1 MQDRAQLVVSI
12 LLAFL
17 ALIPDNT
24 LRYVALGITVCLAVI
39 YVISIKRPSTLLR
52 QLKET
57 IEATDEIIR
66 RAKLQCPLDHLSLLE
81 AGVRLLEV
89 RRSASMITCRIL
101 ETERLTW
108 AKYRL
113 FSRDIAQCIRSVKA
127 IRTCASSCPCSVHD
141 VKLFHQLTVE
151 AEWQRKFAED
161 INETEGMLA
170 TIRGY
175 STFWTGFDV
184 RGHQAVRGNQ
194 PNTSQRQINAY
205 RLKLAE
211 DIDEAQFTLDTFRGP
226 ANARQTGL
234 GNRFSGSHNA

>member
-1 MQDRAQLVVSI
+1 MEDKAQLMVSI
-12 LLAFL
+12 LLGLL

-39 YVISIKRPSTLLR
+39 YVISLKRPSTLLR

-66 RAKLQCPLDHLSLLE
+66 WAKLKCPRDHLSLAQE
-81 AGVRLLEV
+81 GVRLLEV
-89 RRSASMITCRIL
+89 KRSASMITCRIL

-127 IRTCASSCPCSVHD
+127 IRTSV
-141 VKLFHQLTVE
+141 QLTVE
-151 AEWQRKFAED
+151 AEYQRKFSED

-170 TIRGY
+170 AIRGY
-175 STFWTGFDV
+175 STFWTGLDA

-194 PNTSQRQINAY
+194 PNASQRQINAY
-205 RLKLAE
+205 SA
-211 DIDEAQFTLDTFRGP
+211 
-226 ANARQTGL
+226 
-234 GNRFSGSHNA
+234 

>member
-1 MQDRAQLVVSI
+1 MEDKTQLVVSI

-39 YVISIKRPSTLLR
+39 YVISIKRPSTLLH

-66 RAKLQCPLDHLSLLE
+66 RAKSQCPRDHLSLAQE
-81 AGVRLLEV
+81 GVRLLQIK
-89 RRSASMITCRIL
+89 RSASMITCRIL

-108 AKYRL
+108 GKYWL

-127 IRTCASSCPCSVHD
+127 IRTSV
-141 VKLFHQLTVE
+141 QLIIE
-151 AEWQRKFAED
+151 AECQRKLAED
-161 INETEGMLA
+161 ISETEGMLA

-175 STFWTGFDV
+175 STFWTGIDTQ
-184 RGHQAVRGNQ
+184 GHQAVRGSQ
-194 PNTSQRQINAY
+194 PNTSHRQISAY
-205 RLKLAE
+205 SA
-211 DIDEAQFTLDTFRGP
+211 
-226 ANARQTGL
+226 
-234 GNRFSGSHNA
+234 